1 MTNKTEERWVLQLC
15 HGYEMPFHDIARQY
29 TRLLKKLNYKVL
41 TVFLTGNKD
50 SKIASYTDSDKVI
63 FLENSS
69 KDLRGAKR
77 KQIAQVQ
84 EINTKFAPE
93 FVVAQRY
100 KAIYIACHLPEID
113 VVGVCHA
120 FGVFNRWRRRAFA
133 FLNRKRLFLL
143 GVSNA
148 VCNDIKQVLP
158 FFSSGQIRYQY
169 NHIDIK
175 AIQDNQL
182 SREESRKLLGLPSE
196 GYIFGNVGRLHP
208 DKDQA
213 SLIKAF
219 SRVVKS
225 MPDASL
231 VIIGKGKLES
241 DLKKLA
247 KKENIQKKII
257 FAGVIPDAY
266 KYFKAFNS
274 FVLTSDHEPFGM
286 VVLEAMAAG
295 IPVAST
301 DCGGPRE
308 ILKSNL
314 FPMGNTEII
323 ANTLLELYQSKDTE
337 KYQLTL
343 QRFSLEYTTK
353 DFIGSLNHWK
363 IN

>member
-1 MTNKTEERWVLQLC
+1 MTSKTKERWVLQLC
-15 HGYEMPFHDIARQY
+15 HGYDMPFHDIARQY
-29 TRLLKKLNYKVL
+29 TRLLNKLNYKVL
-41 TVFLTGNKD
+41 TVFLTGKKD
-50 SKIASYTDSDKVI
+50 SKIARYTDSDKVI

-69 KDLRGAKR
+69 EDLRGAKR
-77 KQIAQVQ
+77 KQIAQVK
-84 EINTKFAPE
+84 EIYNETTPE

-100 KAIYIACHLPEID
+100 KAIYIACHLPETPVI
-113 VVGVCHA
+113 GVCHA

-133 FLNRKRLFLL
+133 YLNRKRLFLL

-148 VCNDIKQVLP
+148 VCNNIKQALP
-158 FFSSGQIRYQY
+158 FFPSGQIRYQY

-175 AIQDNQL
+175 AIQDKQL
-182 SREESRKLLGLPSE
+182 SREESRKLLGLPAD

-219 SRVVKS
+219 ARAVKS

-247 KKENIQKKII
+247 KKENIQKKVV
-257 FAGVIPDAY
+257 FTGVVPDAY

-274 FVLTSDHEPFGM
+274 FILTSDHEPFGM

-295 IPVAST
+295 LPVASSN
-301 DCGGPRE
+301 CGGPGE

-314 FPMGNTEII
+314 FTTGDTDRI
-323 ANTLLELYQSKDTE
+323 ANILLELYQSKDNGI
-337 KYQLTL
+337 YQLEL
-343 QRFSLEYTTK
+343 QRFSLEITAE
-353 DFIGSLNHWK
+353 DFIDSLNYWK
-363 IN
+363 ID